1 MFIHIKAKSIED
13 AIKRDMISTHKR
25 IGFKEMTK
33 EEVKEY
39 RNIKRRK
46 EYAAIISRRK
56 LGYDYKEYSDQEI
69 ADCLKDCQEERKEN
83 DPEYNRLYELHLKE
97 VN

>member
-1 MFIHIKAKSIED
+1 M
-13 AIKRDMISTHKR
+13 KRKP
-25 IGFKEMTK
+25 KTK
-33 EEVKEY
+33 HN
-39 RNIKRRK
+39 RTT
-46 EYAAIISRRK
+46 ISRRK
-56 LGYDYKEYSDQEI
+56 LGYDCKEYSDQEI